1 MKVVFSILTVL
12 IFVNSNAQKFDCDSS
27 TKSYQDLLNSNKI
40 AEAYND
46 WNEVR
51 KNCPKENEAIYKD
64 GIVILE
70 FKIDNETTL
79 EGKEKWVREEMK
91 VYDQYYSNFPLAIPN
106 YEVQKAMSLF
116 NHKIEAT
123 EEILGLLDSGFTKA
137 PKSITDASAFY
148 TYFSLYYAKAK
159 EDSKN
164 YTSDN
169 ILDKYMQI
177 NTLLDGLLVS
187 NASKSPDYRSAQRG
201 IHALAKDITTCDLL
215 AVYYE
220 KRYEANK
227 ANADWLTTALT
238 NFTVKCSGLAIYNAM
253 AETNYKLKATTKSAY
268 YLANTCLKQRR
279 FPEAIKY
286 FTEAETLETNPL
298 EKAKLDYSLA
308 TGLLSNDKAK
318 AKELLLKTITLD
330 PKMGRAYL
338 FLAELYS
345 NSAEEC
351 GQTPFQKKAIYYLAQ
366 ETIKKAATA
375 EPILKT
381 TAQKMT
387 ENLAS
392 KALSVADIT
401 KEKMNGKS
409 IKIGCWINETVT
421 FPSN

>member
-12 IFVNSNAQKFDCDSS
+12 IFMNSNAQKFDCDSN
-27 TKSYQDLLNSNKI
+27 TKAYQDLLKNNKT

-51 KNCPKENEAIYKD
+51 KNCPKENETVYSD
-64 GIVILE
+64 GITILE
-70 FKIDNETTL
+70 FKIDNETAPEL
-79 EGKEKWVREEMK
+79 KEKWVREEMK
-91 VYDQYYSNFPLAIPN
+91 VYDQYYTNFPLAIPN
-106 YEVQKAMSLF
+106 YEIQKAMALF
-116 NHKIEAT
+116 NHKIEAND
-123 EEILGLLDSGFTKA
+123 EILSLLDSGFTKA

-148 TYFSLYYAKAK
+148 TYFSLYYTKAK

-164 YTSDN
+164 YTADN
-169 ILDKYMQI
+169 VLDKYMQI
-177 NTLLDGLLVS
+177 NTMLDALMVS
-187 NASKSPDYRSAQRG
+187 NSSKSPDYRSAQRG
-201 IHALAKDITTCDLL
+201 IHALAKDITTCEILG
-215 AVYYE
+215 AYYE
-220 KRYEANK
+220 KRLEANK
-227 ANADWLTTALT
+227 ENPNWLTTALT
-238 NFTVKCSGLAIYNAM
+238 NFTVKCSGLPIYNAM

-268 YLANTCLKQRR
+268 YLANACLKQRK

-286 FTEAETLETNPL
+286 FTEAEALETNPV

-318 AKELLLKTITLD
+318 AKELLLKTLTLD

-366 ETIKKAATA
+366 ETIKKAAIA

-387 ENLAS
+387 ENLAAKS
-392 KALSVADIT
+392 LSPSEIT

-409 IKIGCWINETVT
+409 IKIGCWINETVL

>member
-1 MKVVFSILTVL
+1 MSST
-12 IFVNSNAQKFDCDSS
+12 AQKFDCESN
-27 TKSYQDLLNSNKI
+27 TKAYQDLLKANKT

-64 GIVILE
+64 GITILE
-70 FKIDNETTL
+70 FKIDNETTT
-79 EGKEKWVREEMK
+79 EGIEKWVREEMK
-91 VYDQYYSNFPLAIPN
+91 VYDQYYANFPLAIPN
-106 YEVQKAMSLF
+106 YEVEKAMTLF
-116 NHKIEAT
+116 NHKIEAKD
-123 EEILGLLDSGFTKA
+123 EILRLLDSGFAKA
-137 PKSITDASAFY
+137 PKSITDASAFH
-148 TYFSLYYAKAK
+148 TYFSLYYNKAK
-159 EDSKN
+159 EDSN
-164 YTSDN
+164 SYTSEN

-177 NTLLDGLLVS
+177 NTLLDGLIAS
-187 NASKSPDYRSAQRG
+187 NTGKSPDYRSAQRG
-201 IHALAKDITTCDLL
+201 IHALAKDITTCDIL

-220 KRYEANK
+220 KRFETNK
-227 ANADWLTTALT
+227 DNPDWLTTALT

-253 AETNYKLKATTKSAY
+253 AESNYKLKATTKSAY
-268 YLANTCLKQRR
+268 YLANACLKQRR
-279 FPEAIKY
+279 FPEAVKY
-286 FTEAETLETNPL
+286 FTEAEALETNPL

-366 ETIKKAATA
+366 ETIKKAAIA

-387 ENLAS
+387 ENLAA
-392 KALSVADIT
+392 KALSAADIT

-409 IKIGCWINETVT
+409 TKIGCWINETVT
-421 FPSN
+421 FPSK